1 MIIFLNKIG
10 ENQNRRWKNDEK
22 EVQNDNRK

>member
-10 ENQNRRWKNDEK
+10 ENQNRRWKNAEK